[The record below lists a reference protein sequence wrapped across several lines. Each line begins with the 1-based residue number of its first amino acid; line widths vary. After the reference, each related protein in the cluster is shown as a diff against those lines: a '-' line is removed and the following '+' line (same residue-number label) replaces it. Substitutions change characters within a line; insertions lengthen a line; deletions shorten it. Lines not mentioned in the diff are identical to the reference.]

1 MGLFSKRNEHAED
14 GQMELVE
21 HLAELRN
28 RIFRMLGYV
37 LLGMIATYN
46 LFPVIYNILFAPA
59 HVVLAKLPDAK
70 PVFRGI
76 QDAFLLRLE
85 TCLFAGIAVALPFII
100 YEIWGFVRPALTPD
114 ERKPLRFLAPFAG
127 FLLLAGAGTGYSA
140 LPSAYGWMALYV
152 SDVPDATVLQ
162 DAKDYLLLTVK
173 ILVAFGIAFQLPVLL
188 LFLSRIR
195 VINSKMM
202 VTYWRHA
209 VVIIATLAA
218 IFTPTNDPATM
229 LLMAIPMSGLYLVS
243 IILVKAFEPDE
254 NGNSDGK
261 IIQKFLVSLV
271 PLLLFSAVSFW
282 LYKNNPVEAARKNGG
297 IKPTVNVQKVQQMI
311 DASIAKGT
319 QSTTPGAAA
328 AGQFDDLLKRIEAL
342 EAKIK
347 QLETKPASTP
357 MPAPE
362 QPTGAP
368 AQR

>member
-1 MGLFSKRNEHAED
+1 MGLFSNRNEQGED

-28 RIFRMLGYV
+28 RIFRMMGYV

-59 HVVLAKLPDAK
+59 NVVLAKLPDAK

-85 TCLFAGIAVALPFII
+85 TCLFAGIAVAFPFII
-100 YEIWGFVRPALTPD
+100 YEIWAFVRPALTPE

-173 ILVAFGIAFQLPVLL
+173 ILVAFALAFQLPVLL
-188 LFLSRIR
+188 LFLSRINI
-195 VINSKMM
+195 INSKMM

-209 VVIIATLAA
+209 VVLIATLAA
-218 IFTPTNDPATM
+218 VFTPTNDPATM
-229 LLMAIPMSGLYLVS
+229 MLMAIPMSGLYLVS
-243 IILVKAFEPDE
+243 IVLVKAFEPDAS
-254 NGNSDGK
+254 GNSDGK
-261 IIQKFLVSLV
+261 LIQKFLVSLV
-271 PLLLFSAVSFW
+271 PLILFSAVSFW
-282 LYKNNPVEAARKNGG
+282 LYKNNPVEAARKSGG
-297 IKPTVNVQKVQQMI
+297 MKPTVNVQKVQQMI

-319 QSTTPGAAA
+319 SGTAPTTPPAATA
-328 AGQFDDLLKRIEAL
+328 DDLLKRIEAL
-342 EAKIK
+342 EQRIK
-347 QLETKPASTP
+347 QLESS
-357 MPAPE
+357 PAPAPQ
-362 QPTGAP
+362 QPLGTP